1 MELAGI
7 GILASLELYKATEK
21 QRYADKAVELAKSVK
36 GVSSVE
42 NQIKVQQAK

>member
-1 MELAGI
+1 MVQLSGTAE
-7 GILASLELYKATEK
+7 SKAE
-21 QRYADKAVELAKSVK
+21 ADKAVELAKSVK